1 VPAPDDDPWCRPRGG
16 ADLSRHRRRACPVP
30 QIQVSR
36 GGIWTDVL
44 QVSIRRDRSERQYIT
59 LRGRNDAGDAL
70 RSSAEH
76 AAFEEMVMAQGL
88 GHADRQA
95 PRDEE
100 GIVALARR
108 LAVIMHRIWVD
119 GTEFRWTRE

>member
-1 VPAPDDDPWCRPRGG
+1 WCRPRGG

-100 GIVALARR
+100 GDRGP
-108 LAVIMHRIWVD
+108 
-119 GTEFRWTRE
+119 GTPASRDHAPNMVLTAPSSAGPGKPQQHEG

>member
-1 VPAPDDDPWCRPRGG
+1 MTLSARLAALSHHAPDDDPWCRPRGG

-76 AAFEEMVMAQGL
+76 LRSKKWSWLKAWAMQ
-88 GHADRQA
+88 
-95 PRDEE
+95 
-100 GIVALARR
+100 IARR
-108 LAVIMHRIWVD
+108 
-119 GTEFRWTRE
+119 